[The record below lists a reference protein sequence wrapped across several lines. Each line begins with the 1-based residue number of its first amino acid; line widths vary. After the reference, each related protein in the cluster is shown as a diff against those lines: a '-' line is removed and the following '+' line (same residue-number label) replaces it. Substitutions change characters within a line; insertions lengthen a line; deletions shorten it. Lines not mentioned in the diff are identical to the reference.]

1 MAVKGGVVVKEKL
14 AVFGGPPAMP
24 EEIERT
30 RWPRYS
36 EEELEELCR
45 VLREEQVGG
54 SDAPQVVGL
63 EQEWAQRI
71 GVDYCSAVGAG
82 SDALHMALWAANV
95 SPGDEVIVPAYTFMA
110 GVLVVLHQGAV
121 PVFVDVQRDS
131 YNMDPAQIEAQ
142 ITPRTKAILPVHLNG
157 LPADMDE
164 INAVAGRHG
173 IPVIEDAAHAPGAV
187 YKGRPV
193 GSLGDA
199 SGLSVNGMKNLPAG
213 EAGLFSTRHREF
225 FERAAGLWVH
235 VRFHQPRE
243 ELKFPEFTL
252 GYNYRCSIPSATL
265 ARGQLARLDE
275 LNSERQSLCERLS
288 KQLEEIPGVTPPR
301 VPADRSHVYHLYRV
315 RFDPRELGL
324 DVAPSEFRAKVVAA
338 LGAEGV
344 LCRRWVNF
352 TMPSMPIFTRP
363 EEFEARHPWR
373 RPWPADHVYNPEDYP
388 EAAKVVDETS
398 VVMEAPTATSEQIID
413 YMREGFRKVFSEID
427 EVMKLELPPE
437 LMDGNAANLD
447 EIRRLLPRAS
457 STERRV

>member
-1 MAVKGGVVVKEKL
+1 MAIKEGLAVKEKL
-14 AVFGGPPAMP
+14 AVLGGAPAMP
-24 EEIERT
+24 EGIERT

-82 SDALHMALWAANV
+82 SDALHMALWAAGV
-95 SPGDEVIVPAYTFMA
+95 GSGDEVIVPAYTFMA

-121 PVFVDVQRDS
+121 PVFVDVLPDS
-131 YNMDPAQIEAQ
+131 YNMDPALIEKQ

-164 INAVAGRHG
+164 INAIAQRHG
-173 IPVIEDAAHAPGAV
+173 IAVIEDMSHAPGAV

-193 GSLGDA
+193 GNLGDA
-199 SGLSVNGMKNLPAG
+199 SGLSINAMKNLPAG

-225 FERAAGLWVH
+225 FERATGLWVH

-275 LNSERQSLCERLS
+275 LNGVRQSLCERLS
-288 KQLEEIPGVTPPR
+288 EQLDEVPGVIPPR

-315 RFDPRELGL
+315 RFDPQAAGL

-344 LCRRWVNF
+344 LARPWVNQII
-352 TMPSMPIFTRP
+352 PSLPIFARP

-373 RPWPADHVYNPEDYP
+373 RPWPADHVYDPEDYP
-388 EAAKVVDETS
+388 EALRVVTETS
-398 VVMEAPTATSEQIID
+398 VVMEAPTAASEQIID
-413 YMREGFRKVFSEID
+413 HMGEGFRKVFSELD

-437 LMDGNAANLD
+437 LMDGGAANLD

-457 STERRV
+457 STEPSV